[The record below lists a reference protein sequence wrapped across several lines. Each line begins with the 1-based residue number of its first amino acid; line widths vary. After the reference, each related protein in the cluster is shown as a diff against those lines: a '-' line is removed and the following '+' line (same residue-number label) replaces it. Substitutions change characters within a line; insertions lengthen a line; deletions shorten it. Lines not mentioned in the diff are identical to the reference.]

1 MKNDNSKFKS
11 ERKTHVIN
19 AEGKALGR
27 LATQIADLL
36 RGKGKVGFAPNKD
49 DGDFVMVE
57 NVDRVLLTGKKMK
70 QKIYH
75 HFTGFIGGMKETTME
90 KLVEKYNLCQKLC
103 GLYDSSGACFHYSIM
118 QCQGACTG
126 KEPPENYNLRV
137 EEAISRF
144 NFDRQNFFVIDKGR
158 HTEERSVVMVEN
170 GNYTG
175 FGFIPHNLP
184 PTNTLAKDFPTITI
198 GHNLMGTMSSDWTS
212 TSGNAF
218 NKIIIHN
225 FATVNPQNF
234 NYKIGIK
241 NSQNNFIAATELPNL
256 QNISDTELIAVV
268 QGQFSIG
275 ERYYATVETIQPT
288 GTSAGV
294 ADSFSVGQNAAGRLA
309 VAFYEMV
316 PGAPANPALSIDAG
330 ALVVVQ

>member
-1 MKNDNSKFKS
+1 MEASGGHSPTVDASTTLTIEPGVIFKIGH
-11 ERKTHVIN
+11 TLPAIN
-19 AEGKALGR
+19 VNGALI
-27 LATQIADLL
+27 ASAAANNQIIFTSLKDDL
-36 RGKGKVGFAPNKD
+36 RGGDTNGDSAASTPHNEDWSNITFASGSTGN
-49 DGDFVMVE
+49 FV
-57 NVDRVLLTGKKMK
+57 N
-70 QKIYH
+70 
-75 HFTGFIGGMKETTME
+75 
-90 KLVEKYNLCQKLC
+90 
-103 GLYDSSGACFHYSIM
+103 
-118 QCQGACTG
+118 
-126 KEPPENYNLRV
+126 
-137 EEAISRF
+137 AIF
-144 NFDRQNFFVIDKGR
+144 G
-158 HTEERSVVMVEN
+158 
-170 GNYTG
+170 YAG

-241 NSQNNFIAATELPNL
+241 NSQNNFIAAIELPNL
-256 QNISDTELIAVV
+256 QNISDTELTATV

-294 ADSFSVGQNAAGRLA
+294 ADSFSVGQDAAGRLA